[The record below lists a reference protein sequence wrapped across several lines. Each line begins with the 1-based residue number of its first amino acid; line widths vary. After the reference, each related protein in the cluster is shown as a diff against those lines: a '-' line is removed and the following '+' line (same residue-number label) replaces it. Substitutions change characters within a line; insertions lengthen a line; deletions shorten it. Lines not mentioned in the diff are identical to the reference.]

1 MGRGETNMNDVPAP
15 GSPARPGAQRRAE
28 ACRMR
33 ILVVDDHEIIRWGF
47 RLLMTAESW
56 VQRYLQAENSTEA
69 LELTRRYEPHV
80 AVIDLLLG
88 GESGSELC
96 GRVREISPGT
106 NVLLMSGAGR
116 ITARSAR
123 EAGALGFVP
132 KDWGAKDLAGAARM
146 VGLGMSVFVPSAAA
160 VPSVLS
166 GREDEVLHL
175 IAEGKTNGEIAA
187 ELFLSPHTVKDH
199 TRALYKKINA
209 KNRCEAI
216 ARAQRIGLLG

>member
-1 MGRGETNMNDVPAP
+1 MDEARE
-15 GSPARPGAQRRAE
+15 PARPAGPVVQRRAE
-28 ACRMR
+28 TCRMR
-33 ILVVDDHEIIRWGF
+33 VLVVDNHEIIRWGF

-56 VQRYLQAENSTEA
+56 VQRYLQAANGAEA
-69 LELTRRYEPHV
+69 LELTRRFEPHV
-80 AVIDLLLG
+80 AVIDLMLG
-88 GESGSELC
+88 AESGAELS

-106 NVLLMSGAGR
+106 NVLLMFGAGR
-116 ITARSAR
+116 ISARSAR
-123 EAGALGFVP
+123 EAGAIGCVP

-146 VGLGMSVFVPSAAA
+146 VGLGMSVFVPSVAA
-160 VPSVLS
+160 VPSALS
-166 GREDEVLHL
+166 CREDEVLRL
-175 IAEGKTNGEIAA
+175 IAQGKTNGEIAT